1 MSDELTELQKLSIA
15 QALYKKLAKIVSTK
29 DPDSMRAMVDDTIR
43 ANYENTGAKSY
54 EIKLGGEKV
63 GTISVKSSKA
73 SKIVDFRIID
83 INAYVQWCIENN
95 CIDTDDAQ
103 AKRKFLETGELP
115 DGCEVVEYEKPAGY
129 SGTTLR
135 IEEDTIIDIV
145 RERGLFESV
154 DRLLIGDGSDG

>member
-15 QALYKKLAKIVSTK
+15 QALYKKLAQIVSTK
-29 DPDSMRAMVDDTIR
+29 DPDSIRAMVDDTIR
-43 ANYENTGAKSY
+43 ANYESTGAKSY
-54 EIKLGGEKV
+54 DIMLMGDKV

-73 SKIVDFRIID
+73 SKSVDLHIVDMD
-83 INAYVQWCIENN
+83 AYVQWCIQNS

-129 SGTTLR
+129 SGTVLR
-135 IEEDTIIDIV
+135 IEEDTIIDMV